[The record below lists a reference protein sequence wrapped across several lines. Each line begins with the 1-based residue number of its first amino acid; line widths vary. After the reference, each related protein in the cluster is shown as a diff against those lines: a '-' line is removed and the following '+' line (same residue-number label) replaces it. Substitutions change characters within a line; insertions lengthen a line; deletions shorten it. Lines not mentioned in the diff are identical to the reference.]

1 MYNRGG
7 EGGLRLGCTVWFLV
21 LCALEVNV
29 YKTLIR
35 KSLFLISVKSW
46 ISGCNVIALS
56 ICLSVQGTIYYTSV
70 SE

>member
-1 MYNRGG
+1 MYNCVWWGG
-7 EGGLRLGCTVWFLV
+7 GCTVWFLV

-56 ICLSVQGTIYYTSV
+56 ICLSV
-70 SE
+70 